1 MKRNLLLPLI
11 ATVVLALATASIVR
25 TQPHRETNDP
35 PIAPPRAAFD
45 RRVAAVGLVEASSE
59 NISLSAH
66 LAGVVGQVFV
76 KVGQEV
82 KAGEPLVK
90 LDTRALEAQL
100 AERRADLATR
110 EAGVVTAQAQAR
122 VARAALAEAQRTL
135 RIAESVADPRSISA
149 DELTR
154 RRSGVE
160 IADAQVQTA
169 DAAVSAAAA
178 AVAAARTAIAS
189 VETDVARSTVVAP
202 IDGQVL
208 QLRIRVGEFAP
219 AGVAAQP
226 WLVLGDVSPL
236 HIRVDV
242 DEHEAWRLRA
252 NARAVGQ
259 VRGNA
264 NLATQLTFVRF
275 EPYVVPKQSLTGA
288 SNERVDTRVM
298 QAIYR
303 IDNSDLPVFVGQQM
317 DVFIDAGD
325 LKTAMLS
332 R

>member
-1 MKRNLLLPLI
+1 MI
-11 ATVVLALATASIVR
+11 AVVVLALATVSIVR
-25 TQPHRETNDP
+25 TQPRRESDDP
-35 PIAPPRAAFD
+35 PGAPPRAPFD
-45 RRVAAVGLVEASSE
+45 QRVAAVGLVEASSE

-66 LAGVVGQVFV
+66 LAGVVEKVFV
-76 KVGQEV
+76 QVGQEV
-82 KAGEPLVK
+82 KQGEPLVK

-100 AERRADLATR
+100 VERRAELAIR
-110 EAGVVTAQAQAR
+110 VAGVATARAQAR
-122 VARAALAEAQRTL
+122 VAHAALAEAQRSL
-135 RIAESVADPRSISA
+135 RIAESVSDPRSISA

-154 RRSGVE
+154 RRSAVE
-160 IADAQVQTA
+160 IADAEVQAA
-169 DAAVSAAAA
+169 DAAIKSAEAVVMAAQA
-178 AVAAARTAIAS
+178 AIALM
-189 VETDVARSTVVAP
+189 ETEIARSTVLAP

-208 QLRIRVGEFAP
+208 QLRIREGEFAP

-226 WLVLGDVSPL
+226 WLIVGDVSPL

-242 DEHEAWRLRA
+242 DEHEAWRLRP

-264 NLATQLTFVRF
+264 NLSSPLTFVRF
-275 EPYVVPKQSLTGA
+275 EPFVVPKLSLTGA

-325 LKTAMLS
+325 LETAMIS